1 MPRRVLRILRWQ
13 LGLFVLLFALGEL
26 LVRRHYEGS
35 LAAALRS
42 LAGGKRP
49 TANLDTQQMVEP
61 DAELGYRLNRKRGG
75 VNSLGLLGPEITRD
89 KPANTLRILVLGDS
103 VAMDQDGFVTM
114 VRERLPAWRGRP
126 VQVINAAVFGY
137 TTYQERRW
145 FERDLLALQPD
156 LVLLQHCLNDNHRF
170 LHTLTEDGR
179 FLITQEARRT
189 LLADGFLSR
198 WLSWSWLVFEI
209 RLRVLALQTGA
220 QRSDG
225 YPWDALFEFH
235 AAWDDATWPEAAE
248 HLRAIHAACQGIGA
262 RCVVLSIPFEP
273 QLDPR
278 YLDRDRAY
286 TLKPQRKLAEACA
299 AAGIRLLDWFDTFQA
314 RRQEHLFTDRIHL
327 TPAGHEL
334 VAGKLLEFLAAE
346 K

>member
-35 LAAALRS
+35 LMAAVRS
-42 LAGGKRP
+42 VFGGKRP

-61 DAELGYRLNRKRGG
+61 DPELGYKLNRKRGG
-75 VNSLGLLGPEITRD
+75 VNSMGLLGPEITRD
-89 KPANTLRILVLGDS
+89 KPDGTARILVLGDS

-114 VRERLPAWRGRP
+114 VRERLGVWHGKRAE
-126 VQVINAAVFGY
+126 VINAAVFGY
-137 TTYQERRW
+137 TTFQERRL
-145 FERDLLALQPD
+145 FERDLVGLRPD
-156 LVLLQHCLNDNHRF
+156 LVLLQHCLNDNHHF
-170 LHTLTEDGR
+170 LHQLTDDGR

-198 WLSWSWLVFEI
+198 WLGWSWLVFEV
-209 RLRVLALQTGA
+209 RLRLLAMQTG
-220 QRSDG
+220 RSAE
-225 YPWDALFEFH
+225 YPWDAMFEFH
-235 AAWDDATWPEAAE
+235 AAWEDDTWPEAAT
-248 HLRAIHAACQGIGA
+248 HLRAIQAACQGIGA
-262 RCVVLSIPFEP
+262 RFAILSIPFEP

-278 YLDRDRAY
+278 WLERDRAY
-286 TLKPQRKLAEACA
+286 TLKPQRKLAEICA
-299 AAGIRLLDWFDTFQA
+299 AAGIRLLDWFDAFQE
-314 RRQEHLFTDRIHL
+314 RRQDRLFTDRIHL

-334 VAGKLLEFLAAE
+334 VAKRLLEFLAAE